1 MKANGAKRKIFNDAI
16 DLLDQMEEA
25 AAVPENAVRML
36 PAESI
41 RPFRGHPFRMY
52 EGERLEDMIQS
63 IREHGVLNPVIV
75 RKQEDG
81 YEMLSGHNRQR
92 AAMLAGLDKIPA
104 IVKENLSD
112 EDAIVYVIE
121 TNMIQRSFSELLPSE
136 KAAVLAVRYEKISS
150 QGKRNDILQE
160 IAALNGQD
168 GTCGHDVHKSRS
180 RDELGN
186 EYGMTG
192 RNIARYMRVDNLIP
206 EFKEELDNGAL
217 SLVAAVD
224 LSYLSEKEQKAV
236 ASAVSEDKVKLNPKN
251 AAAIRAESG
260 NITQKSIQEIVDS
273 ADRQKKKEMVNIK
286 LPTAVYQKYFAD
298 RKTAEAADIV
308 EKALEAWFRKE
319 APDIVQ

>member
-1 MKANGAKRKIFNDAI
+1 MKANAPKRKIFDAV
-16 DLLDQMEEA
+16 DMMTADEAKTESGNGLQYLPLD
-25 AAVPENAVRML
+25 AVK
-36 PAESI
+36 
-41 RPFRGHPFRMY
+41 PFHDHPFRMY
-52 EGERLEDMIQS
+52 EGERLEDMVQS

-75 RKQEDG
+75 RKQKDG

-160 IAALNGQD
+160 IAALNGQE

-192 RNIARYMRVDNLIP
+192 RNIARYMRVDKLIP

-236 ASAVSEDKVKLNPKN
+236 AAAVSEDKVKLNPKN

-319 APDIVQ
+319 AADIVQ

>member
-25 AAVPENAVRML
+25 AVVPENAVRML
-36 PAESI
+36 SADD
-41 RPFRGHPFRMY
+41 HPFRMY
-52 EGERLEDMIQS
+52 EGERLEDMVQS

-75 RKQEDG
+75 RKQKDG

-92 AAMLAGLDKIPA
+92 AAMLAGIDKIPA

-112 EDAIVYVIE
+112 EDAIV
-121 TNMIQRSFSELLPSE
+121 NMIQRSFSELLPSE

-160 IAALNGQD
+160 IAALNGQE

-192 RNIARYMRVDNLIP
+192 RNIARYMRVDKLIP

-236 ASAVSEDKVKLNPKN
+236 VAAVSEDKVKLNPKN

-260 NITQKSIQEIVDS
+260 NITQKSIREIADS
-273 ADRQKKKEMVNIK
+273 AARNKKKEMVNIK
-286 LPTAVYQKYFAD
+286 LPVAVYQKYFAD

-319 APDIVQ
+319 ASDIVQ

>member
-1 MKANGAKRKIFNDAI
+1 MKANAPKRKIFDAV
-16 DLLDQMEEA
+16 DMMTADEAKTESGNGLQYLPLD
-25 AAVPENAVRML
+25 AVK
-36 PAESI
+36 
-41 RPFRGHPFRMY
+41 PFHDHPFRMY
-52 EGERLEDMIQS
+52 EGERLEDMVQS

-92 AAMLAGLDKIPA
+92 AAMLAGIDKIPA
-104 IVKENLSD
+104 IVKENISD

-160 IAALNGQD
+160 IAALNGQE

-192 RNIARYMRVDNLIP
+192 RNIARYMRVDKLIP

-236 ASAVSEDKVKLNPKN
+236 ATAVSEDKVKLNPKN

-260 NITQKSIQEIVDS
+260 NITRKSIREIVDS
-273 ADRQKKKEMVNIK
+273 AARQKKKEMVNIK

-298 RKTAEAADIV
+298 RKTAEATDIV
-308 EKALEAWFRKE
+308 EKALEAWFQKE
-319 APDIVQ
+319 EADIVQ

>member
-1 MKANGAKRKIFNDAI
+1 MKANAPKRKIFDAV
-16 DLLDQMEEA
+16 DMMMADEAKTEFGNGLQYLPLD
-25 AAVPENAVRML
+25 AVK
-36 PAESI
+36 
-41 RPFRGHPFRMY
+41 PFHDHPFRMY

-92 AAMLAGLDKIPA
+92 AAMLAGIDKIPA

-160 IAALNGQD
+160 IAALNGQE

-192 RNIARYMRVDNLIP
+192 RNIARYMRVDKLIP

-236 ASAVSEDKVKLNPKN
+236 AAAASEDKVKLNPKN

-260 NITQKSIQEIVDS
+260 NITQKKIREIADS
-273 ADRQKKKEMVNIK
+273 VSRQKKKEAVSIK

-298 RKTAEAADIV
+298 RKAKEAADIV

-319 APDIVQ
+319 AADIV

>member
-1 MKANGAKRKIFNDAI
+1 MKANAPKRKIFDAV
-16 DLLDQMEEA
+16 DMMTADEAKTESGNGLQYLPLD
-25 AAVPENAVRML
+25 AVK
-36 PAESI
+36 
-41 RPFRGHPFRMY
+41 PFHDHPFRMY
-52 EGERLEDMIQS
+52 EGERLEDMVQS

-92 AAMLAGLDKIPA
+92 AAMLAGIDKIPA

-160 IAALNGQD
+160 IAALNGQE

-192 RNIARYMRVDNLIP
+192 RNIARYMRVDKLIP

-236 ASAVSEDKVKLNPKN
+236 AVAASEDKVKLNPKN

-260 NITQKSIQEIVDS
+260 NITQKSIQEIADS
-273 ADRQKKKEMVNIK
+273 AARNKKKEMVNIK
-286 LPTAVYQKYFAD
+286 LSAAVYQKYFAD

-319 APDIVQ
+319 AADIVQ

>member
-1 MKANGAKRKIFNDAI
+1 MKANAPKRKIFDAV
-16 DLLDQMEEA
+16 DMMTADEAKTESGNGLQYLPLD
-25 AAVPENAVRML
+25 AVK
-36 PAESI
+36 
-41 RPFRGHPFRMY
+41 PFHDHPFRMY
-52 EGERLEDMIQS
+52 EGERLEDMVQS

-75 RKQEDG
+75 RKQKDG

-92 AAMLAGLDKIPA
+92 AAMLAGIDKIPA

-192 RNIARYMRVDNLIP
+192 RNIARYMRVDKLIP

-224 LSYLSEKEQKAV
+224 LSNLSEKEQKAV
-236 ASAVSEDKVKLNPKN
+236 AAAVSEDKVKLNPKN

-319 APDIVQ
+319 AADIVQ